1 MTQQNSNRHTE
12 TKGEQD
18 TQNTD
23 SETDSTQDNQKH
35 IEKQHDFENNTDNQY
50 KRKPTKMTII
60 PENVIN
66 YTSDI
71 EDNTDEQNEKT
82 NNKSKKN
89 QNLINNQN
97 VTQRKNRP
105 QKNQNNK
112 NKQLY
117 WIDNLPPQ
125 LSQENYPPLTT
136 NKNQKDSQPP
146 STNIQP
152 SQNKTIIEE
161 TPIS

>member
-1 MTQQNSNRHTE
+1 MA
-12 TKGEQD
+12 
-18 TQNTD
+18 
-23 SETDSTQDNQKH
+23 
-35 IEKQHDFENNTDNQY
+35 
-50 KRKPTKMTII
+50 II

-66 YTSDI
+66 YTAEI
-71 EDNTDEQNEKT
+71 EDNTDEQNENT
-82 NNKSKKN
+82 VNKSKVN
-89 QNLINNQN
+89 QNLFNNHN

-136 NKNQKDSQPP
+136 NKNQKDSEPP

-152 SQNKTIIEE
+152 SQNKTTIEE
-161 TPIS
+161 TPISQQPANEENDIDFLTSPFISKPYQSTTPNPIDTSTPTATQINPQ

>member
-1 MTQQNSNRHTE
+1 
-12 TKGEQD
+12 
-18 TQNTD
+18 
-23 SETDSTQDNQKH
+23 
-35 IEKQHDFENNTDNQY
+35 
-50 KRKPTKMTII
+50 MTII

-71 EDNTDEQNEKT
+71 EDNADEQNEKT
-82 NNKSKKN
+82 NNKSKVN

>member
-1 MTQQNSNRHTE
+1 
-12 TKGEQD
+12 
-18 TQNTD
+18 
-23 SETDSTQDNQKH
+23 
-35 IEKQHDFENNTDNQY
+35 
-50 KRKPTKMTII
+50 MTII
-60 PENVIN
+60 PENVID

-71 EDNTDEQNEKT
+71 EDSTDKQNENT
-82 NNKSKKN
+82 NNKSKVN
-89 QNLINNQN
+89 QNLIKNQN
-97 VTQRKNRP
+97 VTETKNRQ

-117 WIDNLPPQ
+117 WIDNLPPHR
-125 LSQENYPPLTT
+125 SQENYPPLTT